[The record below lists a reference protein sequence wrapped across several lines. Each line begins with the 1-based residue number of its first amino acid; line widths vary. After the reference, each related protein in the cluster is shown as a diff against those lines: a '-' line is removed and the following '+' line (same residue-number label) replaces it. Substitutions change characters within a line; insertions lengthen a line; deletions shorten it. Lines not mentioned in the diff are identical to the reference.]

1 MRLTIEK
8 LRIAIVNRR
17 LVRGLMILV
26 IDNYDSFTFNLV
38 QYLGSMGQEL
48 KVFRND
54 AITLDEIA
62 RLAPASIV
70 ISPGP
75 GRPEN
80 SGIIIETIRR
90 FSGKMPILGVCL
102 GHQAIGAA
110 FGGDVVSAP
119 HIMHGKTSEI
129 FHDGRTIFQ
138 GLPTPFRATR
148 YHSLVVSPE
157 NLPECLEISAKT
169 EDGIIMGLRHR
180 EMVVEGVQ
188 FHPES
193 ILTDIGMQLL
203 SNFVNLGTTVKK

>member
-1 MRLTIEK
+1 
-8 LRIAIVNRR
+8 
-17 LVRGLMILV
+17 MILV

-38 QYLGSMGQEL
+38 QYLGSMGHEL

-54 AITLDEIA
+54 AVTVDEIGQ
-62 RLAPASIV
+62 LAPERIV

-80 SGIIIETIRR
+80 SGIIIDTIRK
-90 FSGKMPILGVCL
+90 FSGKIPILGVCL

-110 FGGDVVSAP
+110 FGGAVVSAP
-119 HIMHGKTSEI
+119 QIMHGKTSDI

-138 GLPTPFRATR
+138 GLESPFRATR

-157 NLPECLEISAKT
+157 NLPDCLEVSART
-169 EDGIIMGLRHR
+169 SDGIIMGLRHR
-180 EMVVEGVQ
+180 QMVVEGVQ

-193 ILTDIGMQLL
+193 ILTDIGMKMLH
-203 SNFVNLGTTVKK
+203 NFVHLQTVKE

>member
-1 MRLTIEK
+1 M
-8 LRIAIVNRR
+8 V
-17 LVRGLMILV
+17 LV

-38 QYLGSMGQEL
+38 QYLGEMGQEL

-54 AITLDEIA
+54 AITVEGIA
-62 RLAPASIV
+62 KLAPGRIV

-80 SGIIIETIRR
+80 SGIIIEVIKE
-90 FSGKMPILGVCL
+90 FSGKVPILGVCL

-119 HIMHGKTSEI
+119 GIMHGKTSDI
-129 FHDGRTIFQ
+129 FHDGRTIFSD
-138 GLPTPFRATR
+138 LPSPFRATR

-157 NLPECLEISAKT
+157 TLPDCLEVSAKT
-169 EDGIIMGLRHR
+169 ADGVIMGLRHR
-180 EMVVEGVQ
+180 AMAVEGVQ

-193 ILTDIGMQLL
+193 ILTDAGMKLL
-203 SNFVNLGTTVKK
+203 RNFVNL

>member
-1 MRLTIEK
+1 
-8 LRIAIVNRR
+8 
-17 LVRGLMILV
+17 MILV

-54 AITLDEIA
+54 AITVEEIGQ
-62 RLAPASIV
+62 LAPERIV

-80 SGIIIETIRR
+80 SGIIIQTIKE
-90 FSGKMPILGVCL
+90 FSGKIPILGVCL

-119 HIMHGKTSEI
+119 QIMHGKTSDI

-138 GLPTPFRATR
+138 GLPSPFRATR
-148 YHSLVVSPE
+148 YHSLVVAPE
-157 NLPECLEISAKT
+157 SFPDCLEVSART
-169 EDGIIMGLRHR
+169 SDGIIMGLRHR
-180 EMVVEGVQ
+180 QMLVEGVQ

-193 ILTDIGMQLL
+193 ILTDIGMKML
-203 SNFVNLGTTVKK
+203 SNFIHLQTAKE